1 LCRQGGSTVLDGAA
15 DAVISVM
22 KNDTTGISTAKNPS
36 DLSDEVFQR
45 PTNGDDDQN
54 FKVTCPV
61 R

>member
-1 LCRQGGSTVLDGAA
+1 MLEGAA

-22 KNDTTGISTAKNPS
+22 KNDATGEGRGRRDMALPS
-36 DLSDEVFQR
+36 DLGDEVFQR